1 VEFPKEYFQDS
12 EKIWRA
18 INIRAPESKEIKGTI
33 AFLFG
38 GYKEEPE
45 NMDKI
50 VAGSKGVN
58 TVGRAPNSNEIKV
71 IEGLVEK
78 KWRVLLFDDMQ
89 YATPDGTVH
98 NEMWIEDYMKWI
110 NSRFGKEKKKNI
122 FMAGFSS
129 GAYIVGLHLQHLATP
144 ANTEAASAYGIF
156 SYPVDVGMDAGHIK
170 KKSKFETSNFERRP
184 TLFLS
189 GSSTKDISSNPPR
202 VNGYANT
209 KAIYDIASKGTGTK
223 HEQQDLDTY
232 HSVFEDYKSV
242 IEIVDEWFDQ
252 FIEK

>member
-1 VEFPKEYFQDS
+1 MELPKEYFQDS

-18 INIRAPESKEIKGTI
+18 INIRLPESKEIKGTI

-38 GYKEEPE
+38 GYKEEPKGM
-45 NMDKI
+45 NKI

-58 TVGRAPNSNEIKV
+58 TIGRAPNSNEIKV
-71 IEGLVEK
+71 IEQLVER

-110 NSRFGKEKKKNI
+110 NSRFGKEKKEKI

-129 GAYIVGLHLQHLATP
+129 GAYIVGLHLQHLAIH
-144 ANTEAASAYGIF
+144 ASTESASAYGIF
-156 SYPVDVGMDAGHIK
+156 SYPIDVGHIK
-170 KKSKFETSNFERRP
+170 KKSKFETGNFDGRP

-189 GSSTKDISSNPPR
+189 GSSTKDVASNPPN
-202 VNGYANT
+202 VNGYKNT
-209 KAIYDIASKGTGTK
+209 KAIYDIASKGTSTK
-223 HEQQDLDTY
+223 HKWQDLDTS
-232 HSVFEDYKSV
+232 HRIFEDYESV
-242 IEIVDEWFDQ
+242 IEMVDEWFNQ